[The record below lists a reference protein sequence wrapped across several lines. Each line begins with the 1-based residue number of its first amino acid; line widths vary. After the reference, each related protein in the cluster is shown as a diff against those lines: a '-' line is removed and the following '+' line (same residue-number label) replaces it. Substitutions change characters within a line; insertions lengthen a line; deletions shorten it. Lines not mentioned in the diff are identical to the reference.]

1 MEDAERL
8 RGKIIHKL
16 LEELESDKEPIRLM
30 LSDMDYESRVKI
42 VDRRVADGETYFAF
56 DAPEGF
62 EDVMAASVQRRVHF
76 EFIGN
81 DRVPHFFEATEV
93 HSLDGKMWV
102 RYPTVIERKQRREY
116 FRLDAP
122 LGMKITLTQEAIPDE
137 MVVLNLSERG
147 ALVTF
152 NRKEAQRMPFM
163 DVGTE
168 LNDLCLVFS
177 TKGEELELEIE
188 EAVVRI
194 AKSDPRIG
202 RRVYGLEFTG
212 IDEQDRIRLR
222 EFIYRFQRKI
232 LRRRG
237 FLEE

>member
-1 MEDAERL
+1 MEDTKRL

-16 LEELESDKEPIRLM
+16 MEELESEKEPIRVM
-30 LSDMDYESRVKI
+30 LSDMDYESRVQI

-56 DAPEGF
+56 KPPEGF
-62 EDVMAASVQRRVHF
+62 EDVMAASVHRRIRF
-76 EFIGN
+76 EFIGK
-81 DRVPHFFEATEV
+81 DRVPHFFEAPEI
-93 HSLDGKMWV
+93 HNLNGKMWV
-102 RYPTVIERKQRREY
+102 RYPAVIERKQRREY

-122 LGMKITLTQEAIPDE
+122 LGMKITLTQEATTGE

-152 NRKEAQRMPFM
+152 KRKEAVRMSVM
-163 DVGTE
+163 EVGTE
-168 LNDLCLVFS
+168 LKDLCLVFS
-177 TKGEELELEIE
+177 AKGEKLELQIE

-194 AKSDPRIG
+194 AKSDPQIG
-202 RRVYGLEFTG
+202 RHVYGLEFTG
-212 IDEQDRIRLR
+212 IDEQDRITLR